1 MGTPAAVMHRAI
13 KNGGSIMDSAVAAA
27 TAASA
32 ALAAAT
38 RCWSQKTP
46 CNSGAVCQSN
56 STDNPSAM
64 PNAPVLLLAQALA
77 EPELGSP
84 QMPSVGSTGHRSGTC
99 KPCAFYHTKGCGNGV
114 ECGFCHLCPAGEKKR
129 RQKEKNVA
137 HRSMHCAQTQ
147 F

>member
-1 MGTPAAVMHRAI
+1 MA
-13 KNGGSIMDSAVAAA
+13 SAVAAA

-32 ALAAAT
+32 AVAAAA

-46 CNSGAVCQSN
+46 CNSVAGCQNN
-56 STDNPSAM
+56 STHNPSAI

-84 QMPSVGSTGHRSGTC
+84 QMPTVGSTGHRSGTC
-99 KPCAFYHTKGCGNGV
+99 KPCAFYHTKGCGNGL

-129 RQKEKNVA
+129 RQKEKFA
-137 HRSMHCAQTQ
+137 THRSTHCAKLRL
-147 F
+147 